1 MAAPDKV
8 VPSESSDITSP
19 ASHAF
24 AVTPDDGTDLT
35 VKPRAL
41 WIGTGGNL
49 YVEMRDASEAAQT
62 IAFLNVPSGTLLPI
76 RPHKVR
82 STNTT
87 ASNIVAIW

>member
-1 MAAPDKV
+1 MAATDKV
-8 VPSESSDITSP
+8 VPSEKSDITSP

-24 AVTPDDGTDLT
+24 AITPDDNTDLT
-35 VKPRAL
+35 ALPRAL
-41 WIGTGGNL
+41 WIGTGGNV

-82 STNTT
+82 STSTT
-87 ASNIVAIW
+87 ATNIVAIW